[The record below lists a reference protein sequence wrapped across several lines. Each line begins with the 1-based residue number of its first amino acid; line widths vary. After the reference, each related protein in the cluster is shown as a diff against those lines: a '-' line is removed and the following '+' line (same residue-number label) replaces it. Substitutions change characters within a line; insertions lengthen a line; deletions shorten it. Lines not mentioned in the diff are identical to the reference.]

1 MTARA
6 QRSCAVRARAPG
18 RTITSVRLGRAGA
31 VIALALF
38 VTACGS
44 PSPLATER
52 DQAFLNEVHGAAPDI
67 AGYRSNSQLVS
78 LGEAVCTDFQSG
90 ATVQQ
95 VADRIPLYEGQ
106 PALPSDDLGAVM
118 AAAVDQLCP
127 KYHGVL
133 GP

>member
-1 MTARA
+1 M
-6 QRSCAVRARAPG
+6 
-18 RTITSVRLGRAGA
+18 RLARAGA
-31 VIALALF
+31 VIALALL

-44 PSPLATER
+44 SSTLTAEKE
-52 DQAFLNEVHGAAPDI
+52 QAFLDEVHGAAPDI

-95 VADRIPLYEGQ
+95 VADRVPLYEGQ